1 MKFVTFMLWF
11 FCFSN
16 VMIKCNKLWNI
27 SPSVNIFSEISENF
41 GNFSKKYLWWSPFKK
56 NFPNQNLTPSD
67 LYSLRTFS
75 KYFKTDYTYHYT
87 SYRSTVVS
95 CLYLSDTVSW
105 PKKNLM
111 ISKGHSSGRDIFKQF
126 FVLSKTLYYFLR
138 TTNFLP

>member
-1 MKFVTFMLWF
+1 MLPLCFDFSAFPMLWLNATNFEIYLLLSTF
-11 FCFSN
+11 FQ
-16 VMIKCNKLWNI
+16 K
-27 SPSVNIFSEISENF
+27 SENF

-87 SYRSTVVS
+87 LYRSTVVS